1 MNETAKKVSGIA
13 VGIGVGAGQTYVL
26 RKWVDPKY
34 QVKRLKRFGQ
44 ISVLT
49 DIIAGVPAA
58 ALGIAGFFGK
68 GPLKRSDF
76 VGPLAACYGASSVT
90 GAVLG
95 LIYPVPAKIPPA
107 AALERARA
115 LQQIKLVKAPEA
127 PTEVRV
133 TPKVPVVAVTPKAA
147 VTPKVPAV
155 AVTQK
160 AAVTPKVLPA
170 EQFM

>member
-1 MNETAKKVSGIA
+1 MNETAKKVSGI
-13 VGIGVGAGQTYVL
+13 VIGIGGSAGQTYVL

-34 QVKRLKRFGQ
+34 QVKQLKRFGQ

-49 DIIAGVPAA
+49 NIIAGVPAA

-95 LIYPVPAKIPPA
+95 LIYPVPAKISPA
-107 AALERARA
+107 AALERARP

-133 TPKVPVVAVTPKAA
+133 TPKVLKVPAVRVTPKAA
-147 VTPKVPAV
+147 GVPAV
-155 AVTQK
+155 PA